1 METIQLNP
9 KAQKLLR
16 QIKSIKKSKEINPK
30 LEELEDLFLKQL
42 ESLDVQINQLR
53 EENRRLNTI

>member
-1 METIQLNP
+1 MEIITLTP
-9 KAQKLLR
+9 KAQKLLN
-16 QIKSIKKSKEINPK
+16 QIKSIKKPKEINPK

-53 EENRRLNTI
+53 EENKRLNTI

>member
-9 KAQKLLR
+9 KAQKLLS
-16 QIKSIKKSKEINPK
+16 QIKSIKKPKEINPK
-30 LEELEDLFLKQL
+30 LEELEGLFLKQL
-42 ESLDVQINQLR
+42 EGLDVQINQLR

>member
-42 ESLDVQINQLR
+42 EGLDVQINQLR